1 MKINSY
7 IILLFTLSL
16 ASCQCN
22 TKYHSYCST
31 STGGWHKGDTLSYEI
46 PSNLEKGEYI
56 IEVGIRHSGI
66 YKYKNI
72 WIEVANNFTNSK
84 KIKCDSIQLI
94 LADKEGNWLGKG
106 ISGLYQ
112 KDSLLTKKFTVT
124 NSNKAKIS
132 VRHIMRDKNLP
143 GIRDFGIKLIKVSN

>member
-1 MKINSY
+1 MRLVYVIAEFINTR
-7 IILLFTLSL
+7 LFGLRLRTISL
-16 ASCQCN
+16 IQ
-22 TKYHSYCST
+22 
-31 STGGWHKGDTLSYEI
+31 
-46 PSNLEKGEYI
+46 
-56 IEVGIRHSGI
+56 
-66 YKYKNI
+66 
-72 WIEVANNFTNSK
+72 K

-112 KDSLLTKKFTVT
+112 KDSLLNKKFTVT

-143 GIRDFGIKLIKVSN
+143 GIRDIGIKLIKVSN